1 MRRTSEGIWV
11 GCVLLVALIL
21 VACGPSGPS
30 KQELAL
36 QEEFE
41 ALQEMQAEL
50 NGKRQELADLKMEL
64 VATIVE
70 EVEAETEAE
79 SEAESEVGEEEAID
93 EEVDLPS
100 AIAAL
105 EEEVAA
111 MTDEYGGRLVD
122 ALNANPMIEGE
133 EPTEMQRTLISMKSD
148 EDLALARDW
157 IEKGGDYKRAIEIY
171 NTALLID
178 PTNEKV
184 LAALAEAES
193 ARYMNA
199 ELFEQAKKGMTQE
212 QVRAVLG
219 QVNLHNIREY
229 PDRGVVAWFY
239 PTNEAGGAAAVWFR
253 ESKKT
258 GELEAY
264 LIKFEQVGGQG
275 EEAEDEG

>member
-1 MRRTSEGIWV
+1 MRRTSEGVWV
-11 GCVLLVALIL
+11 GFVLLTALIL

-41 ALQEMQAEL
+41 ALKEMQVEL
-50 NGKRQELADLKMEL
+50 NGKRQELADMRMEL
-64 VATIVE
+64 AAAVVE
-70 EVEAETEAE
+70 EVEAEAEAVE
-79 SEAESEVGEEEAID
+79 GEAAEGEAVE
-93 EEVDLPS
+93 EEVDLAS
-100 AIAAL
+100 EIIVLEEEIAAL
-105 EEEVAA
+105 
-111 MTDEYGGRLVD
+111 TDEYGGRLVG

-133 EPTEMQRTLISMKSD
+133 EPTEMQRALIAMKSD
-148 EDLALARDW
+148 EDIALARDW

-178 PTNEKV
+178 PDNAKV
-184 LAALAEAES
+184 MAALADAEDS
-193 ARYMNA
+193 RYMKA
-199 ELFEQAKKGMTQE
+199 EIFEQAKKGMNQE
-212 QVRAVLG
+212 QIRAILG

-239 PTNEAGGAAAVWFR
+239 PTTEVGGAAAVWFR

-264 LIKFEQVGGQG
+264 LIKFEAVGAQG
-275 EEAEDEG
+275 EEAEEEG

>member
-1 MRRTSEGIWV
+1 MRRTSEGIWI
-11 GCVLLVALIL
+11 GFVLLVALIL

-41 ALQEMQAEL
+41 ALQEMQVEL
-50 NGKRQELADLKMEL
+50 NGKRQELADLRMEL
-64 VATIVE
+64 AAAVVE
-70 EVEAETEAE
+70 EVEAETE
-79 SEAESEVGEEEAID
+79 VGEEEALEEEAIE
-93 EEVDLPS
+93 EEVDLE
-100 AIAAL
+100 AVIVAL

-111 MTDEYGGRLVD
+111 LTDEYGGRLVD

-133 EPTEMQRTLISMKSD
+133 EPTEMQRTLIAMKSD

-178 PTNEKV
+178 PDNEKV
-184 LAALAEAES
+184 MAALAEAES

-264 LIKFEQVGGQG
+264 LIKFEAVGGKG
-275 EEAEDEG
+275 EEAEEEG

>member
-11 GCVLLVALIL
+11 GFVLLVALIL

-36 QEEFE
+36 EAEFE
-41 ALQEMQAEL
+41 ALQEMQVEL
-50 NGKRQELADLKMEL
+50 NGKRQQLTDLRAEL
-64 VATIVE
+64 VAAVVE
-70 EVEAETEAE
+70 EVEAETEA
-79 SEAESEVGEEEAID
+79 GEEEAL
-93 EEVDLPS
+93 EEGVDLES
-100 AIAAL
+100 QINALEDEIAAL
-105 EEEVAA
+105 
-111 MTDEYGGRLVD
+111 TDEYGGRLVA

-133 EPTEMQRTLISMKSD
+133 EPTEMQHALIAMKSD
-148 EDLALARDW
+148 EDVALAREW

-178 PTNEKV
+178 PDNEKIM
-184 LAALAEAES
+184 AALAAAES
-193 ARYMNA
+193 GRYMRA

-212 QVRAVLG
+212 QVRAILG

-229 PDRGVVAWFY
+229 PDRGVVGWFY
-239 PTNEAGGAAAVWFR
+239 PTSEEGDAAAVWFR

-264 LIKFEQVGGQG
+264 QIKFEEVSVRRA
-275 EEAEDEG
+275 EAEEGS

>member
-1 MRRTSEGIWV
+1 MRRTSEGVWV
-11 GCVLLVALIL
+11 GFVLLVAVIL

-50 NGKRQELADLKMEL
+50 VGKRQELADLRMEL
-64 VATIVE
+64 AAAAVE
-70 EVEAETEAE
+70 EVEAETEAV
-79 SEAESEVGEEEAID
+79 AEE
-93 EEVDLPS
+93 
-100 AIAAL
+100 AL
-105 EEEVAA
+105 EEEVDLAA
-111 MTDEYGGRLVD
+111 QIEALEDEIAQLTDEYGGRLVG

-133 EPTEMQRTLISMKSD
+133 EPTEMQQALISMKSE
-148 EDLALARDW
+148 EDLALASEW

-171 NTALLID
+171 NAALAID
-178 PTNEKV
+178 PDNDKV
-184 LAALAEAES
+184 LAALAAAED
-193 ARYMNA
+193 ARYMKA
-199 ELFEQAKKGMTQE
+199 ELFEQVKKGMSPE
-212 QVRAVLG
+212 QVKAILG

-229 PDRGVVAWFY
+229 PDRNVVAWFY

-264 LIKFEQVGGQG
+264 QIKFEAVTGQG
-275 EEAEDEG
+275 EEAEQEG

>member
-21 VACGPSGPS
+21 VACGPSGQS
-30 KQELAL
+30 KQELVL

-64 VATIVE
+64 VATVVE
-70 EVEAETEAE
+70 EVESETETEAETEA
-79 SEAESEVGEEEAID
+79 GEEEALE
-93 EEVDLPS
+93 EEVDLAS
-100 AIAAL
+100 AIVAL

-133 EPTEMQRTLISMKSD
+133 EPTEMQRTLIAMKSD

-178 PTNEKV
+178 PDNEKV

-212 QVRAVLG
+212 QVRAILG

-239 PTNEAGGAAAVWFR
+239 PTNEEGGAAAVWFR

>member
-1 MRRTSEGIWV
+1 MRRTSEGVWV
-11 GCVLLVALIL
+11 GFVLLVAVIL

-50 NGKRQELADLKMEL
+50 VGKRQELAGMRMEL
-64 VATIVE
+64 AAAAVE

-79 SEAESEVGEEEAID
+79 TEAGAEE
-93 EEVDLPS
+93 
-100 AIAAL
+100 AL
-105 EEEVAA
+105 EEEVDLAA
-111 MTDEYGGRLVD
+111 EIIVLEEEIANLTDEYGGRLVG

-133 EPTEMQRTLISMKSD
+133 EPSEMQKALISMKSD
-148 EDLALARDW
+148 EDLALASEW

-171 NTALLID
+171 NTALIID
-178 PTNEKV
+178 PGNEKV
-184 LAALAEAES
+184 MAALAEAET

-199 ELFEQAKKGMTQE
+199 ELFEQVKKGMSPE
-212 QVRAVLG
+212 QVKAILG

-239 PTNEAGGAAAVWFR
+239 PTNDEGGAAAVWFR

-258 GELEAY
+258 GELESY
-264 LIKFEQVGGQG
+264 LIKFEGLGGQG
-275 EEAEDEG
+275 EEAAEEG

>member
-1 MRRTSEGIWV
+1 MRRTSEGVWV
-11 GCVLLVALIL
+11 GFVLLVALIH
-21 VACGPSGPS
+21 VACGPSGQS

-36 QEEFE
+36 QEEFV
-41 ALQEMQAEL
+41 ALQEMQTEL
-50 NGKRQELADLKMEL
+50 NGKRQELADLRLEQ
-64 VATIVE
+64 VAAVVE
-70 EVEAETEAE
+70 GVEAETEA
-79 SEAESEVGEEEAID
+79 GEEEAVE
-93 EEVDLPS
+93 EEVDLAS
-100 AIAAL
+100 EIIAL
-105 EEEVAA
+105 EEEIAA
-111 MTDEYGGRLVD
+111 LTDEYGGRLVG

-133 EPTEMQRTLISMKSD
+133 EPTEMQHTLIAMKSD
-148 EDLALARDW
+148 EDIALARDW

-178 PTNEKV
+178 PDNEKV
-184 LAALAEAES
+184 LAALAEADS

-212 QVRAVLG
+212 QIKAILG

-239 PTNEAGGAAAVWFR
+239 PTTEAGGAAAVWFR

-264 LIKFEQVGGQG
+264 LIKFEGVRGQG
-275 EEAEDEG
+275 EEPEEEG

>member
-64 VATIVE
+64 VAAVVE
-70 EVEAETEAE
+70 EVEAETEA
-79 SEAESEVGEEEAID
+79 GEEEAVE
-93 EEVDLPS
+93 EEVDLAS
-100 AIAAL
+100 AIVAL

-133 EPTEMQRTLISMKSD
+133 ELTEMQRTLIIIKSFD
-148 EDLALARDW
+148 DIPLASEW

-178 PTNEKV
+178 PDNEKV
-184 LAALAEAES
+184 MAALAEAEI
-193 ARYMNA
+193 ARYMRA

-212 QVRAVLG
+212 QIRAILG

-239 PTNEAGGAAAVWFR
+239 PTSEEGDAAAVWFR
-253 ESKKT
+253 ENKKT

-264 LIKFEQVGGQG
+264 QIKFEEVSVG
-275 EEAEDEG
+275 EAEAEEGS

>member
-1 MRRTSEGIWV
+1 MRRTSEGVWV
-11 GCVLLVALIL
+11 GFVLLVALIL

-36 QEEFE
+36 QAEFE

-50 NGKRQELADLKMEL
+50 NAKRQELADLRMEM
-64 VATIVE
+64 VAAVVE

-79 SEAESEVGEEEAID
+79 EEEAIE
-93 EEVDLPS
+93 EEVDLAS
-100 AIAAL
+100 QVIAL
-105 EEEVAA
+105 EEEIAA
-111 MTDEYGGRLVD
+111 LTDEYGGRLVA

-133 EPTEMQRTLISMKSD
+133 EPTEMQRALISMKSD
-148 EDLALARDW
+148 EDLALAGEW

-178 PTNEKV
+178 PGNEKV
-184 LAALAEAES
+184 MAALAAAED
-193 ARYMNA
+193 ARYMKA
-199 ELFEQAKKGMTQE
+199 ELFEQVKKGMTQD
-212 QVRAVLG
+212 QVRGILG

-253 ESKKT
+253 ESKKS
-258 GELEAY
+258 GNLEAY
-264 LIKFEQVGGQG
+264 LIKFEAVAGQG
-275 EEAEDEG
+275 EEAEEEG

>member
-64 VATIVE
+64 VAAVVE
-70 EVEAETEAE
+70 EVEAETEA
-79 SEAESEVGEEEAID
+79 GEEEAVE
-93 EEVDLPS
+93 EEVDLAS
-100 AIAAL
+100 AIVAL

-133 EPTEMQRTLISMKSD
+133 EPTEMQRTLIVMKSD

-178 PTNEKV
+178 PDNEKV
-184 LAALAEAES
+184 MAALAEAEI
-193 ARYMNA
+193 ARYMRA

-212 QVRAVLG
+212 QIRAILG

-239 PTNEAGGAAAVWFR
+239 PTSEEGDAAAVWFR
-253 ESKKT
+253 ENKKT

-264 LIKFEQVGGQG
+264 QIKFEEVSVG
-275 EEAEDEG
+275 EAEAEEGS